1 MEPGKEKGKE
11 PEQQPVRPILEQFK
25 EYAETRLKLFK
36 YEAIERGTSMVAD
49 VVTDIVII
57 VLCLLTFLFLS
68 FTIALWLGS
77 LMNSYWE
84 GFGCVTVF
92 YALIA
97 IVMMVA
103 KRGVQRPLINIMVK
117 KLFK

>member
-1 MEPGKEKGKE
+1 MEPGKEKE
-11 PEQQPVRPILEQFK
+11 PEQQPVRPIIEQLK

-36 YEAIERGTSMVAD
+36 YEAIERGSSIVAD
-49 VVTDIVII
+49 IITDIITI
-57 VLCLLTFLFLS
+57 VLCLLAFLFLS
-68 FTIALWLGS
+68 FTLALWVAS
-77 LMNSYWE
+77 LLHSYWQ

-97 IVMMVA
+97 IIMMVA
-103 KRGVQRPLINIMVK
+103 KRGVQRPLINIMIK